1 MAKLVPRQ
9 FERVCHLREMTLRVL
24 PNGPPRPVHTLDLS
38 PSGVRIFTERSI
50 AVGNLVDLTWNNR
63 DSPITVGGRVI
74 YVKSDETGLAAG
86 VVFDRPLAPEVFRAL
101 NGRRA

>member
-9 FERVCHLREMTLRVL
+9 FERVSHLREMTLRVL
-24 PNGPPRPVHTLDLS
+24 PHGSPRQAHAVDLS
-38 PSGVRIFTERSI
+38 PSGVRIFTAQSL
-50 AVGNLVDLTWNNR
+50 AVGNLVDLTWNNH
-63 DSPITVGGRVI
+63 DSPVKLGGRVI
-74 YVKSDETGLAAG
+74 YVKSDESGLAAG